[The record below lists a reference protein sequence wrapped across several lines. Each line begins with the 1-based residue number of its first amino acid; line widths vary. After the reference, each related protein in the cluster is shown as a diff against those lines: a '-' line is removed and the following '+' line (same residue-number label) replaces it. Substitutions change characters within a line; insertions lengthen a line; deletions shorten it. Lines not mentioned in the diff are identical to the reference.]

1 MELQLEMRRDDFI
14 SDGVKRLSVLSKD
27 GRGDVPALSGDV
39 QEQLDGLKKELTD
52 TIGCLGREISEIP
65 DLALLD
71 GAGEEQGDGGSGAAA
86 GGAFSKYE
94 RSNRAFQDKI
104 AQMERQ
110 NPHSCMRNFRQSY
123 GGRPADELATGRKE
137 QEENSAIG
145 PGGSGRGSYQLI
157 TSSAGDDVTVDMGQT
172 STQRKRR
179 WNQLPRLQRV
189 VFFMLGVAALVA
201 LIYVI
206 ASHAEPSAPSAVS
219 HENNLIAPTPAAL
232 HPEVIENEVNVEE
245 EAKKEGADQII
256 PPPGP
261 PRKRSERQEAVVGA
275 MKHAWKGYKTYAWGH
290 DHLKPLSRS
299 SNDWFRLGLTL
310 IDALDTLWIMDLK
323 DEFNE
328 AREWVATQL
337 NFNINQDVNLFE
349 STIRIL
355 GGLLSTYHLTN
366 DQLFLDKA
374 VDIGDRLVA
383 GFNSGSGVPFADV
396 NLYSRKASNPKWGP
410 DSSTSEVTTIQL
422 EFRDLSRVTGNPI
435 YEEKVNLV
443 SDHIHKLPKTEGL
456 VPIFINAQTG
466 QWRAHSTITLGAR
479 GDTYYEYLLK
489 QWIQTGRTRDF
500 LRDDYNESVAG
511 MEHLL
516 ARRTEPSNLL
526 FFGELHGSKNFVNKM
541 DELTCYLP
549 GTLALGVHYGMPKH
563 HMKIAEDLM
572 YTCTLTWL
580 RQPTNLAPE
589 ITYYNTQPT
598 STNEDFFVKSNDA
611 HYLLRPETVESL
623 WYMYH
628 LTGNK
633 TFQDWGWQMFQGIEN
648 YCKVENGY
656 TSIGNVRSTI
666 DTKPKDKM
674 ESFFLGETLK
684 YLYLLFMEDQSAF
697 SVDKWVF
704 NSEAHPLPI
713 YTH

>member
-1 MELQLEMRRDDFI
+1 MMFSGGVIEERRDY
-14 SDGVKRLSVLSKD
+14 VTLSL
-27 GRGDVPALSGDV
+27 PALQQTTARPS
-39 QEQLDGLKKELTD
+39 
-52 TIGCLGREISEIP
+52 
-65 DLALLD
+65 
-71 GAGEEQGDGGSGAAA
+71 
-86 GGAFSKYE
+86 
-94 RSNRAFQDKI
+94 RSWR
-104 AQMERQ
+104 
-110 NPHSCMRNFRQSY
+110 
-123 GGRPADELATGRKE
+123 
-137 QEENSAIG
+137 
-145 PGGSGRGSYQLI
+145 
-157 TSSAGDDVTVDMGQT
+157 
-172 STQRKRR
+172 RR

-189 VFFMLGVAALVA
+189 VFFMLAVAALVA
-201 LIYVI
+201 LIYVV
-206 ASHAEPSAPSAVS
+206 ASHADPSAPLAVPQ
-219 HENNLIAPTPAAL
+219 ENILTAPPPADN
-232 HPEVIENEVNVEE
+232 HPEVIENEVIVEE
-245 EAKKEGADQII
+245 DVKKEGADQII

-310 IDALDTLWIMDLK
+310 VDALDTLWIMDLK

-443 SDHIHKLPKTEGL
+443 SEHIHKLPKTEGL

-500 LRDDYNESVAG
+500 LRDDFNESVTG

-633 TFQDWGWQMFQGIEN
+633 TYQDWGWQMFQGIEN

-684 YLYLLFMEDQSAF
+684 YLNLLFMEDQSAF

>member
-1 MELQLEMRRDDFI
+1 MRGGGFF
-14 SDGVKRLSVLSKD
+14 SDGVKRDSVLSK
-27 GRGDVPALSGDV
+27 GDVPALSGDV
-39 QEQLDGLKKELTD
+39 QEQLDQLRKELTD
-52 TIGCLGREISEIP
+52 TISCLGHEILEIP
-65 DLALLD
+65 ELAASV
-71 GAGEEQGDGGSGAAA
+71 GAKEEQGEGRSGGAA
-86 GGAFSKYE
+86 GSVSSKYE
-94 RSNRAFQDKI
+94 RRQRAFQDKV
-104 AQMERQ
+104 AETERC
-110 NPHSCMRNFRQSY
+110 SSTGNFGQSY
-123 GGRPADELATGRKE
+123 GGNPDDALAEGRIE
-137 QEENSAIG
+137 QEETLSIG
-145 PGGSGRGSYQLI
+145 PGGSSRGSYQLI
-157 TSSAGDDVTVDMGQT
+157 ALSTDDDVTVAR
-172 STQRKRR
+172 SRKWR

-206 ASHAEPSAPSAVS
+206 ASHADPSAPPAVS
-219 HENNLIAPTPAAL
+219 HENVVIAPTPAVV
-232 HPEVIENEVNVEE
+232 HPEVIENEGNVEE
-245 EAKKEGADQII
+245 DVKKEGPDQII

-374 VDIGDRLVA
+374 VDIGDRLIA

-684 YLYLLFMEDQSAF
+684 YLYLLFMEDQNAF